1 MLITCGSARE
11 DTRGGRT
18 FPSDRSTGIEWAR
31 VAARVGKARPVLS
44 VVNDDGTAADGSSL
58 IDEIVREG
66 ARRMLSAALEAEVDA
81 AQGGVTPVAAD
92 SMRKRA
98 A

>member
-11 DTRGGRT
+11 GTRGGRT
-18 FPSDRSTGIEWAR
+18 FPSDRLTGIEWAR